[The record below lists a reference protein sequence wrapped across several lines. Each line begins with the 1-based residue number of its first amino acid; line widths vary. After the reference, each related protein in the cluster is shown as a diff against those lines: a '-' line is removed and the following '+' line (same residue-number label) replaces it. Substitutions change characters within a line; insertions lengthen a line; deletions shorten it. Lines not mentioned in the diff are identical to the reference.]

1 MKDPYKVLGVP
12 RNASQAEIQKAYRE
26 LARKYHPDLNPN
38 DKDAKKKFQE
48 VQAAFEI
55 LNDPEKRE
63 LYDRYGSA
71 FETMRRGGPSSGGT
85 YTYTWT
91 SGPEDLGGFEEI
103 FEQFFGDRFG
113 TGPGG
118 LGELFEQF
126 RRTASRAGTTSRT
139 ARGQDIETEI
149 SIPFTTAILGGEQE
163 LRVRHDSGRVETIRL
178 KIPPGIEDGK
188 KLRLKGQ
195 GDPGLGGGPAG
206 DLLVRVRVEPH
217 PCFQRQG
224 NDLYV
229 KVPVSLSEAAAGTK
243 VDIPTPRGT
252 VALRIPPGISSGQK
266 LRVPGYGVPAHGD
279 QPAGDLYA
287 EIQIV
292 LPKHLSDSEVQML
305 RQIDQAHPQPEL
317 RAHLR
322 W

>member
-1 MKDPYKVLGVP
+1 MKDPYKVLGV
-12 RNASQAEIQKAYRE
+12 RRDASQAEIQKAYRE

-71 FETMRRGGPSSGGT
+71 FETMGRGGPSPGGT
-85 YTYTWT
+85 YTYTWS
-91 SGPEDLGGFEEI
+91 SGPEGFGGLEDI

-113 TGPGG
+113 TGVGG
-118 LGELFEQF
+118 LGDLFEQF
-126 RRTASRAGTTSRT
+126 RRSTARAGTTTRT
-139 ARGQDIETEI
+139 VRGQDIETEI
-149 SIPFTTAILGGEQE
+149 SIPFTTAVLGGEHE
-163 LRVRHDSGRVETIRL
+163 LRVRHGSGRVETIRL
-178 KIPPGIEDGK
+178 KIPPGIEEGK

-195 GDPGLGGGPAG
+195 GEPGLGAAPPG
-206 DLLVRVRVEPH
+206 DLLVTVHVEPH
-217 PCFQRQG
+217 PCFQRRG
-224 NDLYV
+224 NNLYV
-229 KVPVSLSEAAAGTK
+229 QVPISLGEAAAGTK
-243 VDIPTPRGT
+243 IDIPTPKGP

-266 LRVPGYGVPAHGD
+266 LRLAGYGVPAHGD

-287 EIQIV
+287 EVLIV
-292 LPKHLSDSEVQML
+292 LPKNLSDSEVQML
-305 RQIDQAHPQPEL
+305 RQIDQAHPQPAL
-317 RAHLR
+317 RSHLR

>member
-1 MKDPYKVLGVP
+1 MKDPYKVLGV
-12 RNASQAEIQKAYRE
+12 RRDASQAEIQKAYRE

-71 FETMRRGGPSSGGT
+71 FETIGRGGPSPGGT

-91 SGPEDLGGFEEI
+91 SGAEGLGGFEDI
-103 FEQFFGDRFG
+103 LEQFLGERFG
-113 TGPGG
+113 GGPGG
-118 LGELFEQF
+118 LGDLFEQF
-126 RRTASRAGTTSRT
+126 RRSAGRAGTSTRT
-139 ARGQDIETEI
+139 ARGQDIQTEI
-149 SIPFTTAILGGEQE
+149 SIPFTTAVLGGEHE
-163 LRVRHDSGRVETIRL
+163 LRIRRASGQLETIRV
-178 KIPPGIEDGK
+178 KIPPGIEEGK

-195 GDPGLGGGPAG
+195 GEHGLAGAG
-206 DLLVRVRVEPH
+206 DLFVTVHVEGH
-217 PCFQRQG
+217 PCFQRRG
-224 NDLYV
+224 NNLYV
-229 KVPVSLSEAAAGTK
+229 QVPISLGEAAAGAK
-243 VDIPTPRGT
+243 IDIPTPHGLVT
-252 VALRIPPGISSGQK
+252 LRIPPGISSGKK
-266 LRVPGYGVPAHGD
+266 LRLAGYGVPAHGD

-292 LPKHLSDSEVQML
+292 LPKNLSDSEVQLL